1 MSAREE
7 NELLGIMGPWR
18 RRARELRLKDAE
30 HLSRAAHVPA
40 VDPALPGAL
49 PAAPAGELGHEPR
62 HHVPEATFRG
72 SGGCWKCALLK

>member
-7 NELLGIMGPWR
+7 NEPLGIMGPWR

-40 VDPALPGAL
+40 VDPEFRGAL
-49 PAAPAGELGHEPR
+49 RTVAVPAP
-62 HHVPEATFRG
+62 
-72 SGGCWKCALLK
+72 KLLYSRLPSCPLSSLLRSWL